1 MSLRHLF
8 AGIMVGV
15 FTLACG
21 IDLSRSAPDAAF
33 PGVAAA
39 DQGKAGGPAAGKS
52 AGKSA
57 DDKQSEPAAKDVA
70 REAAEKAD
78 NKPDN
83 KADRPVPR
91 ERTWAQRL
99 VFPAG
104 NKF

>member
-8 AGIMVGV
+8 AGTMVGV

-33 PGVAAA
+33 PGVAVA
-39 DQGKAGGPAAGKS
+39 DPAKAGASGAKVSGKS
-52 AGKSA
+52 AE
-57 DDKQSEPAAKDVA
+57 DKQPERAA
-70 REAAEKAD
+70 RED
-78 NKPDN
+78 GDKPDN
-83 KADRPVPR
+83 KSDNKAPAPR

-99 VFPAG
+99 VFPSG

>member
-15 FTLACG
+15 FALAYG

-39 DQGKAGGPAAGKS
+39 EQVKAGGPAAGKS

-57 DDKQSEPAAKDVA
+57 DDKLSETAAKDVA

-78 NKPDN
+78 NKT
-83 KADRPVPR
+83 DRPMPR

-99 VFPAG
+99 VFPSG

>member
-8 AGIMVGV
+8 AGTMVGV

-21 IDLSRSAPDAAF
+21 IDPSRRAPEIAF

-39 DQGKAGGPAAGKS
+39 DSGKGGGS
-52 AGKSA
+52 AGKGGGKAA
-57 DDKQSEPAAKDVA
+57 DDKQAETAAKEA
-70 REAAEKAD
+70 PREAADKSD
-78 NKPDN
+78 NKTD
-83 KADRPVPR
+83 KPR

-99 VFPAG
+99 VFPSG